1 MPTGLALAITV
12 GSLTASAL
20 LQQTAPPTP
29 RPPATITIAGCV
41 QQSAQ
46 ATPEG
51 DVRPGAD
58 ATASP
63 RTNAADAPPETRP
76 LFVLSD
82 ARTLAPAAPVGT
94 AGLATTRHADGSVV
108 QEDPRHAPRTYA
120 LVGASDV
127 LTRFVGRRVEIDGTP
142 APPTRQG
149 EEHERL
155 SVVRVR
161 QIALSC
167 DSPARAVR

>member
-1 MPTGLALAITV
+1 MPTGLALAIAA

-20 LQQTAPPTP
+20 LQQTSPPAP
-29 RPPATITIAGCV
+29 RPPATVTIAGCV
-41 QQSAQ
+41 QQSAH
-46 ATPEG
+46 ATPDG
-51 DVRPGAD
+51 DVRTAAD
-58 ATASP
+58 AASP
-63 RTNAADAPPETRP
+63 PANAADALPDTRP

-82 ARTLAPAAPVGT
+82 ARTIAPAAPVGT

-108 QEDPRHAPRTYA
+108 QEDPRRAPRTYA
-120 LVGASDV
+120 LVGAGDV

-142 APPTRQG
+142 APPARQG

-155 SVVRVR
+155 TVVRVR
-161 QIALSC
+161 QVALSC